1 MPDARELP
9 RRPVCPDCGCSYPNA
24 ECRTCVELET
34 ERERLALGL
43 DMNQPQQPE
52 QDDD

>member
-9 RRPVCPDCGCSYPNA
+9 RRPVCPDCGCSYPDA

-34 ERERLALGL
+34 ERERLVLGL
-43 DMNQPQQPE
+43 SNDQPQPE
-52 QDDD
+52 EDDE